1 MFTTAIYRKNLSQ
14 ALIEK
19 HHLALSE
26 TESNVADMLAKASIV
41 VSFQY
46 MGEQKRDNW
55 LCDTW
60 QATITNGK
68 NQQVFDY
75 YTGTGHRKFFKSVF
89 FDTRVYS
96 QQEKRRYIEENSQPV
111 EPVAAA
117 LIHSLFLDGE
127 ACNYSFEEWA
137 GNYGYDEDSRKALET
152 YLQCQKVG
160 GQLRRIIGNNELLSA
175 LSDALQDY

>member
-1 MFTTAIYRKNLSQ
+1 MKTAIYRNTLSQ

-19 HHLALSE
+19 HNLVLSE
-26 TESNVADMLAKASIV
+26 IESNVADMLAKAGIV

-55 LCDTW
+55 LCDAW

-75 YTGTGHRKFFKSVF
+75 YTGTGHRKLFKKPYAWERPENQREKKWFFE
-89 FDTRVYS
+89 
-96 QQEKRRYIEENSQPV
+96 QNSQPV

-117 LIHSLFLDGE
+117 LIHSLILDGD
-127 ACNYSFEEWA
+127 ACNYSFEEWC
-137 GNYGYDEDSRKALET
+137 GNFGYDEDSRKALET
-152 YLQCQKVG
+152 YLLCQKVG

-175 LSDALQDY
+175 LSDALQEY